1 MPPVVPDTCRLTST
15 FAPRSTQRTSPSDY
29 CIASCARRHVRTD
42 TALFYY
48 RTRSWARVRT
58 SRVQDRLTRP
68 EAPSRMLHESASLP
82 APCGAALTRPALSAA
97 CPACVERIPHGWP
110 SMPPPQRVAAHCP
123 AGRRRCRDPARRRL
137 GYKLPTGFPLTGRMA
152 HHDIRLVGSIG
163 ELDLVGGVLGRT
175 GVRRQA
181 HGQMSSVGANST
193 GVLQIRSDVSDA
205 RSRAPR
211 VLRAVQAHTP
221 TSRQSGDVNSN
232 MLFTASAVRSTCGSG
247 GSPHAGSKNDRQ
259 RQYRSD
265 RSEPAVR
272 VTGQGAGAAHV
283 FNQPYL

>member
-1 MPPVVPDTCRLTST
+1 MWGRAHATS
-15 FAPRSTQRTSPSDY
+15 A
-29 CIASCARRHVRTD
+29 VR
-42 TALFYY
+42 
-48 RTRSWARVRT
+48 
-58 SRVQDRLTRP
+58 
-68 EAPSRMLHESASLP
+68 
-82 APCGAALTRPALSAA
+82 
-97 CPACVERIPHGWP
+97 
-110 SMPPPQRVAAHCP
+110 SMPDMRGA
-123 AGRRRCRDPARRRL
+123 
-137 GYKLPTGFPLTGRMA
+137 
-152 HHDIRLVGSIG
+152 
-163 ELDLVGGVLGRT
+163 LVGGVLGRT

-265 RSEPAVR
+265 RSETAVR
-272 VTGQGAGAAHV
+272 AVGRDPGAAHV
-283 FNQPYL
+283 FHEPYLHYSTTTITSVEGRECAMVPRNPPRPTLTPTTGGA